1 MIFFSC
7 MINCSSMN
15 ILFKNFINHSIEKLN
30 EKVRLEYYEC
40 FWFKMFWMLISMP
53 SCINNSSTIS
63 LWSLDAAI
71 VSAVSLNVRVKY
83 HKSFNFS
90 IAWIKLD
97 LNTMNVFDIK
107 CLEYWYQCLLV
118 LIIVQQFLYNH

>member
-30 EKVRLEYYEC
+30 EKVRFEYYEC